1 VRIEDYVDDGTYVLR
16 AELPG
21 IDPEKDVEVHVARD
35 TLSIRGE
42 RREEEQDKRHHEIH
56 YGEFVRSVRL
66 PEGART
72 DDVTATYDDGVLEV
86 RVPVETDGIPTRTV
100 PIARKAG

>member
-1 VRIEDYVDDGTYVLR
+1 
-16 AELPG
+16 
-21 IDPEKDVEVHVARD
+21 
-35 TLSIRGE
+35 
-42 RREEEQDKRHHEIH
+42 
-56 YGEFVRSVRL
+56 VRL

-86 RVPVETDGIPTRTV
+86 RVPVDTDGIETRTV